1 MSLALMIHPHLVVVL
16 GQQLLA
22 QLDVLVLG
30 LLLGGTGVNNL
41 LPFVV
46 LGLALIILSV
56 IVLVRLLGL
65 DRYVWLAGGTS

>member
-30 LLLGGTGVNNL
+30 LLLGGTGINNL
-41 LPFVV
+41 LPLVV
-46 LGLALIILSV
+46 LGLALIIISV
-56 IVLVRLLGL
+56 CVLVRLYEVV
-65 DRYVWLAGGTS
+65 RYIWLAGGTL